1 MKKGIV
7 IRAFSGNPDFLG
19 DAGFLDGP
27 DDFSRCFDAAMET
40 GFEAVQLYVEREG
53 YFSLASDLKIAE
65 EIAARAART
74 GVALA
79 SLEIAPFQYSFTDPH
94 PEVRED
100 ARRTVCRALEIAAAM
115 ELPGVLV
122 IPGYVGLP
130 WDSSVAPIPYDEAYE
145 RTRAGLTTVGAEAER
160 LRTPVL
166 VENVWNRFLLSP
178 LEMRALID
186 EIGSAYVGVLFDTGN
201 VVLMGYP
208 EQWIRIL
215 GERIREVHFKDF
227 KANVGTIDGFVP
239 LLEGDVN
246 WPEVMVALQEVGFDG
261 FVTAELFPYKH
272 HGDVVLSHT
281 STSMDVILGRT
292 RLCMTK

>member
-19 DAGFLDGP
+19 DAGFLNGP
-27 DDFSRCFDAAMET
+27 DDFSRCFDAAVEA

-53 YFSLASDLKIAE
+53 YLSLASDLKVAE
-65 EIAARAART
+65 DIAARAASA

-79 SLEIAPFQYSFTDPH
+79 SLEIAPFQYSFTDPD

-100 ARRTVCRALEIAAAM
+100 AKRVVCRALEIAATM
-115 ELPGVLV
+115 GMPGVLV

-130 WDSSVAPIPYDEAYE
+130 WDPSVEPIPYDQAYE
-145 RTRAGLTTVGAEAER
+145 RTRDGLAAVAPDAER
-160 LRTPVL
+160 LGKLVL

-178 LEMRALID
+178 LEMRTLID
-186 EIGSAYVGVLFDTGN
+186 EVGSSQVGALLDTGN
-201 VVLMGYP
+201 VVLFGYP

-215 GERIREVHFKDF
+215 GNRVREVHLKDF
-227 KANVGTIDGFVP
+227 KANVGTIDGFVQ

-246 WPEVMVALQEVGFDG
+246 WPEVMAALGEIGFDG
-261 FVTAELFPYKH
+261 FVTAEMFPYNH
-272 HGDVVLSHT
+272 HGDVVLAHT
-281 STSMDVILGRT
+281 SASMDMILGRSSS
-292 RLCMTK
+292 